1 MQAAL
6 TPPKSLL
13 RPVGRA
19 IKDFDMIRE
28 GDRILV
34 GVSGGKDSLSLLHLL
49 LHLQRHAPVRFE
61 VAALTVDP
69 QVEGFEPARLK
80 PYMAALGVDY
90 YFRSQPI
97 MEQAQEH
104 MDNDSF
110 CAYCSR
116 MKRGIMYAT
125 LRQHGYNV
133 LALAQHLDDL
143 AESFLMS
150 AFHGGQLR
158 TMKACYTNDAGDVRI
173 IRPLV
178 YARERQTA
186 AFAHDAGLPV
196 VPDSCPACFDMPTQR
211 EHMKSLLTG
220 EEAHN
225 KQLFKSL
232 VATLRPLM
240 HADYVGYQKGGQQ
253 KRDQQ
258 AAPAAKGR
266 PPGAATDAVA
276 DKPEQAVSPSP

>member
-1 MQAAL
+1 MRTAL

-61 VAALTVDP
+61 VGALTVDP
-69 QVEGFEPARLK
+69 QVEGFEPAHLK

-90 YFRSQPI
+90 YFQSQPI

-125 LRQHGYNV
+125 LRQHRYNV

-186 AFAHDAGLPV
+186 AFAREAGLPV

-211 EHMKSLLTG
+211 EHMKALLAG

-232 VATLRPLM
+232 LATLRPLM
-240 HADYVGYQKGGQQ
+240 HADYVGYQKVG
-253 KRDQQ
+253 QQ
-258 AAPAAKGR
+258 AAPDAKVQ
-266 PPGAATDAVA
+266 PPGATTEAAA
-276 DKPEQAVSPSP
+276 GKPEQAVAPSS